1 MRRAIRSRSPDEHT
15 AETRLN
21 SDFLGLVL
29 ILPTG
34 GLRWGQRAMLPGGV
48 RGGQRCA
55 GEHENEESLAR
66 LIQVQLVQV
75 LCGIRQVA

>member
-1 MRRAIRSRSPDEHT
+1 M
-15 AETRLN
+15 RLN

-48 RGGQRCA
+48 RGEQRCA

-75 LCGIRQVA
+75 LCGIRHLTSLSLTFLCRETGLSPV